1 MWLADFQQGCQDH
14 SKGERTAFSTYGDG
28 TTGYPQKKKNEV
40 GLPHTMCKK
49 IHSKWIKDL
58 NIRAK
63 TIRRL
68 EENTG
73 VNLYNLELGNAFSY
87 MIPKAHA
94 PKKKN

>member
-1 MWLADFQQGCQDH
+1 
-14 SKGERTAFSTYGDG
+14 
-28 TTGYPQKKKNEV
+28 
-40 GLPHTMCKK
+40 MCKK

>member
-1 MWLADFQQGCQDH
+1 MKLDLYLAL
-14 SKGERTAFSTYGDG
+14 STELNPKC
-28 TTGYPQKKKNEV
+28 T
-40 GLPHTMCKK
+40 
-49 IHSKWIKDL
+49 KDL

-87 MIPKAHA
+87 TIPKAHA

>member
-1 MWLADFQQGCQDH
+1 
-14 SKGERTAFSTYGDG
+14 
-28 TTGYPQKKKNEV
+28 
-40 GLPHTMCKK
+40 MCKK

-87 MIPKAHA
+87 TIPKAHA